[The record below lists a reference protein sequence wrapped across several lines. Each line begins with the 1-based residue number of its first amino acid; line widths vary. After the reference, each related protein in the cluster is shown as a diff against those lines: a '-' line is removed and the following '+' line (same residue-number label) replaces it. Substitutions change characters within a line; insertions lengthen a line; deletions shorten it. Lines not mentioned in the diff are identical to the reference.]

1 MCVARLNK
9 RNSPPLAPSPMSTS
23 GACAGGPKAEIAMVD
38 DDEVS
43 GSEAQRH
50 GWHGSPCSA
59 PPLARRPSGER
70 VQLHLLGE
78 RLLPQ
83 TGELL
88 LSSFPGERRLPQL
101 GELLLPAV
109 LDKRHLPQPGELLL
123 LDVLGVRHTAHSI
136 AAVRASLQV
145 AHLHVTEFQHRGLP
159 HAHIHT
165 FIQSGTLGLGGSTM
179 GSPQALPALPDD
191 VLRSIWQAMWRTE
204 AASVIQQIWRDG
216 ADRRRRRRVNTRNI
230 MRAWD
235 AYEEHIDVERVQS
248 ILYLIKY
255 VHKGE
260 GPYWFITF

>member
-1 MCVARLNK
+1 
-9 RNSPPLAPSPMSTS
+9 
-23 GACAGGPKAEIAMVD
+23 
-38 DDEVS
+38 
-43 GSEAQRH
+43 
-50 GWHGSPCSA
+50 
-59 PPLARRPSGER
+59 
-70 VQLHLLGE
+70 
-78 RLLPQ
+78 
-83 TGELL
+83 
-88 LSSFPGERRLPQL
+88 
-101 GELLLPAV
+101 
-109 LDKRHLPQPGELLL
+109 
-123 LDVLGVRHTAHSI
+123 VRHTAHSI

>member
-1 MCVARLNK
+1 
-9 RNSPPLAPSPMSTS
+9 MSTS

-83 TGELL
+83 T
-88 LSSFPGERRLPQL
+88 
-101 GELLLPAV
+101 
-109 LDKRHLPQPGELLL
+109 GELLL